1 MKIKYQLLLYI
12 LLLPV
17 VSWGQKVLYVQSP
30 DRKIELQVMIGQEL
44 EIAIIRNGTTVL
56 QPSAIG
62 MDVRFIGILGENPKL
77 KSVSRRSVTEKLLSP
92 IYIKDE
98 VDNIYN
104 ELTASFRGNYSVVF
118 RCYNQGV
125 AYRFVTDF
133 KEREIVINNEKAV
146 FHFPSGTKGYAAYS
160 NYGDDNDL
168 SSQYLNSFENTY
180 DNQLLSQLNS
190 KRLIF
195 YPFLVE
201 LPDKFEKV
209 CITESDLR
217 DYPGMFLQS
226 SPDSFSMK
234 GVWAPLPEKTV
245 QGGHNQLQQIVVKR
259 CDYIAHTN
267 GKRTFPWRIFTIAE
281 LDRELLD
288 NDLVYLLATPSVLKD
303 ISWIKPGKVAWDWW
317 AVPGK
322 ADLFQVIPEIDL
334 TELVSY
340 AKSKNVDII
349 LWAGYWAFHRDM
361 EKVVKHYAEMGV
373 KGFKVDFLD
382 RDDQDM
388 IRFMWEAAELCS
400 RYHMILNY
408 HGACKPFGIQRTYP
422 NVMNFEGVHG
432 LEQMKWR
439 PIECDQV
446 TYDLQFP
453 FIRMMA
459 GPVDYTQ
466 GAMQNAV
473 RGSFYPVYSNPMSQ
487 GTRCR
492 QMAEYVVFNSPLN
505 MLCDSPTRYMKEQ
518 ECTDFI
524 SSVPTVWDETRSL
537 DCKLSHYIHIARRKG
552 DVWYVGGMNDW
563 SIRETLVDLSF
574 LPNADYYVEIFC
586 DGLNSDRNASDYRKV
601 IKKLPVDRKL
611 KVVMYP
617 GGGYAIKIKPC
628 E

>member
-317 AVPGK
+317 NDWNISKVDFRAGINNETYKYYIDFAAKNQIKYVILDEGWAVNQQ
-322 ADLFQVIPEIDL
+322 ADMLQVIPEIDL

-537 DCKLSHYIHIARRKG
+537 DCKLSHYIHIG
-552 DVWYVGGMNDW
+552 CIY
-563 SIRETLVDLSF
+563 I
-574 LPNADYYVEIFC
+574 IFC
-586 DGLNSDRNASDYRKV
+586 LG
-601 IKKLPVDRKL
+601 I
-611 KVVMYP
+611 
-617 GGGYAIKIKPC
+617 
-628 E
+628 

>member
-160 NYGDDNDL
+160 NYGDDNAL

-317 AVPGK
+317 NDWNISKVDFRAGINNETYKYYIDFAAKNQIKYVILDEGWAVNQQ
-322 ADLFQVIPEIDL
+322 ADMLQVIPEIDL

-524 SSVPTVWDETRSL
+524 SS
-537 DCKLSHYIHIARRKG
+537 
-552 DVWYVGGMNDW
+552 
-563 SIRETLVDLSF
+563 
-574 LPNADYYVEIFC
+574 
-586 DGLNSDRNASDYRKV
+586 
-601 IKKLPVDRKL
+601 
-611 KVVMYP
+611 
-617 GGGYAIKIKPC
+617 
-628 E
+628 